1 VYEQV
6 RVYEIESVTEVREIA
21 SGLDLRDT
29 WIAVLGLP
37 GDDSIW
43 FFTNRAIGLLASRE
57 LSKAFVPASGM
68 RIIGPRG
75 VDAAS
80 DSIFFTVQQENMMTR
95 LMMLC
100 SERINDRCASP

>member
-1 VYEQV
+1 
-6 RVYEIESVTEVREIA
+6 
-21 SGLDLRDT
+21 
-29 WIAVLGLP
+29 
-37 GDDSIW
+37 
-43 FFTNRAIGLLASRE
+43 
-57 LSKAFVPASGM
+57 M